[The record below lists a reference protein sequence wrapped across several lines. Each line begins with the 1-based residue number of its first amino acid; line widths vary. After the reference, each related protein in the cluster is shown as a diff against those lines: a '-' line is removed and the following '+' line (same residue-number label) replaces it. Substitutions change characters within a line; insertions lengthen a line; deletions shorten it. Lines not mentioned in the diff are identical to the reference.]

1 MLRNAAW
8 PDGIVRP
15 ATPDDLPALAG
26 LCAAHAAFEQAGP
39 VPGDLAD
46 RLEPALF
53 RAPARV
59 WCLVADC
66 GGELLGYAT
75 YTLEFSTW
83 LAAEYVHLDC
93 LFVAERHRG
102 GGWGRRLL
110 DAVTAAATARGM
122 TQVQWQTPD
131 WNNDAIR
138 FYDRTG
144 AQSARKV
151 RYLLPVP
158 AVQEKN
164 DLDGSVNSRN
174 QLSPAL
180 RLGGGMGEL
189 E

>member
-59 WCLVADC
+59 WCLVAD
-66 GGELLGYAT
+66 GGGKLLGYAT

-131 WNNDAIR
+131 WNSDAIR

-158 AVQEKN
+158 SGQEKN
-164 DLDGSVNSRN
+164 DLDSSVNSRN
-174 QLSPAL
+174 LSPTL
-180 RLGGGMGEL
+180 RCAPCDPPPQ
-189 E
+189 